1 MLSVKNAFIMI
12 QYITK
17 ENGKLV
23 FLDEWKEG
31 VWVNI
36 IPPHHK
42 DELEGLSERFGIP
55 LDFLTDPLDIEER
68 ARYEWEDDIKLIVIN
83 IPFKEKDTEDN
94 ENHSYYRTIPLGILL
109 TPYNIITISSKENN
123 VIQRFLD
130 EKVKN
135 FKPSNK
141 PHFVLK
147 LLEQTVLWYLE
158 YLKRLNYKRNMLE
171 QELYNSSRNKEL
183 KELLKIEK
191 SLVYF
196 LNSLKADE
204 LLLMKMKRTD
214 FLNIRE
220 SEDYLDYFEDI
231 IIDYSQGLD
240 MANVHTNILGG
251 IMDTYA
257 TIISNNFNNFIQRLT
272 FITIILEVPTLVASF
287 YGMNVELPFSGFKYI
302 FYILFSVSF
311 VVGIFLVWIVTK
323 RIKL

>member
-1 MLSVKNAFIMI
+1 MI
-12 QYITK
+12 QYISK
-17 ENGKLV
+17 ENGELK
-23 FLDEWKEG
+23 FLDEWQEG
-31 VWVNI
+31 TWINI
-36 IPPHHK
+36 IPPNHK
-42 DELEGLSERFGIP
+42 DELEELSSKFNIP

-68 ARYEWEDDIKLIVIN
+68 ARYEWEDEVKLIIIN
-83 IPFKEKDTEDN
+83 IPFKEKDTDEV
-94 ENHSYYRTIPLGILL
+94 ESHSYYKTIPLGLIL
-109 TPYNIITISSKENN
+109 TPYNLITVSSKENN
-123 VIQRFLD
+123 IIQRILD
-130 EKVKN
+130 GKVKN
-135 FKPSNK
+135 FQPSNQA
-141 PHFVLK
+141 HSILK
-147 LLEQTVLWYLE
+147 ILEQTVLWYLE

-171 QELYNSSRNKEL
+171 QELYNSSRNREL

-214 FLNIRE
+214 FLKIRDN
-220 SEDYLDYFEDI
+220 EDYVDYFEDI

-287 YGMNVELPFSGFKYI
+287 YGMNVDLPFAGFKYI
-302 FYILFSVSF
+302 FYILFGVSF
-311 VVGIFLVWIVTK
+311 LLGIFLVWMITK
-323 RIKL
+323 RIKI

>member
-1 MLSVKNAFIMI
+1 MI
-12 QYITK
+12 QYIAK
-17 ENGKLV
+17 ENGQLV
-23 FLDEWKEG
+23 FLEEWRENA
-31 VWVNI
+31 WINI

-42 DELEGLSERFGIP
+42 DELKGLAERFNIP

-68 ARYEWEDDIKLIVIN
+68 ARYEWEDDIKLIIIN
-83 IPFKEKDTEDN
+83 IPFKVVNEDN
-94 ENHSYYRTIPLGILL
+94 ENHSYYRTIPLGIIL
-109 TPYNIITISSKENN
+109 TPQNIITVSSRENN
-123 VIQRFLD
+123 IIKRFL
-130 EKVKN
+130 EGKVKN
-135 FKPSNK
+135 FKPYNR

-147 LLEQTVLWYLE
+147 LLEQTVLWFLE

-171 QELYNSSRNKEL
+171 QELYHSSRNKEL

-204 LLLMKMKRTD
+204 LLLIKMKRMD
-214 FLNIRE
+214 FLSIRDNE
-220 SEDYLDYFEDI
+220 YFMDYFEDI
-231 IIDYSQGLD
+231 IIDYSQALD

-287 YGMNVELPFSGFKYI
+287 YGMNVHLPFAEYKYI
-302 FYILFSVSF
+302 FYILFGVSF
-311 VVGIFLVWIVTK
+311 LLGILLVWLITK
-323 RIKL
+323 RVK